1 MKIITSMTIILVL
14 MTVLSGCSGKKKND
28 NNAVSEGNNR
38 TEISE
43 ENNNENF
50 GGRGD
55 RIQKVEISDIEKK
68 TVKKVQNLINTEEN
82 MINRYFLLSELS
94 GRNNINPEDFEIG
107 SLYSGEKEYVK
118 AVSMIEDFFREL
130 KLKKIKTD
138 IIAEESRFYLGKIFE
153 EYIKNNN
160 LPEKIRIG
168 TPFAEGDLIS
178 VNLRFIKN
186 SGKTEGEVVIIKR
199 KEGLFIKGFKGDLS
213 LIESNNEK
221 TIFEPEIYHFN

>member
-14 MTVLSGCSGKKKND
+14 MTVLSGCSDKKKND

-186 SGKTEGEVVIIKR
+186 SSKTEGELVIIKR